1 VVAAERESESEMFK
15 GSKKEKPSVL
25 VKHCRQGVQAYVKYA
40 GGGSKQEKAIAEVSG
55 SITGMKV
62 LLYGDGK
69 TEPAADAGDELLTDI
84 FQGELLGLLF
94 ANMGAIEFE
103 ASPHPPPPI

>member
-1 VVAAERESESEMFK
+1 MFK

-25 VKHCRQGVQAYVKYA
+25 VKHCRQGVQAYIKHS
-40 GGGSKQEKAIAEVSG
+40 GGGSKQEKAIAEVSN

-69 TEPAADAGDELLTDI
+69 TEPTPEAGDELLTEI
-84 FQGELLGLLF
+84 FQGDLLGLLF
-94 ANMGAIEFE
+94 SNMGAIEFE
-103 ASPHPPPPI
+103 VPPPLHAH